1 MPFII
6 YILSVSPFLQVL
18 TLVLVFLYSAEEVS
32 GLFFHTVVV
41 EVVVRMR
48 GGGGRGRVQRRPVCA
63 SLCGRKE
70 EYGER
75 H

>member
-1 MPFII
+1 MEGKVMPFII

-32 GLFFHTVVV
+32 GLFFHVVV

-48 GGGGRGRVQRRPVCA
+48 GGGARDGAQ
-63 SLCGRKE
+63 
-70 EYGER
+70 
-75 H
+75 